1 MNLSSHSVV
10 RPSRL
15 TVLAAAAFLLAA
27 VLARADAPLPQVTD
41 AQLRGY
47 LELAR
52 TDLEAQKSALIVQN
66 MDLTAAEADKFWPV
80 ARAYNAETSKL
91 TDRRVLLIRQ
101 HYAQYGLL
109 SDAETEKFAREVFD
123 LEADRV
129 KLKQKWFKK
138 FTVVVP
144 ARKAARFFQIENQVD
159 TVIDLKV
166 AAAMPLIK

>member
-1 MNLSSHSVV
+1 MSLSF
-10 RPSRL
+10 RL
-15 TVLAAAAFLLAA
+15 SASLLRLACLLGLLAQ
-27 VLARADAPLPQVTD
+27 VPARAEAPLPQVTD

-80 ARAYNAETSKL
+80 VRAYTAETSKL

-138 FTVVVP
+138 FTAVVP

-159 TVIDLKV
+159 AVIDLKI